1 MAGYGDYT
9 IGHPRLD
16 PTSVKLKKRQRTQ
29 DDWGRSTPKRA
40 TVESSAGQEPKSNRH
55 PRVASVHR
63 LGRSFRAR

>member
-9 IGHPRLD
+9 IGHPTLD
-16 PTSVKLKKRQRTQ
+16 PTSVALKKRKRAE
-29 DDWGRSTPKRA
+29 DRWGRSTSKRA
-40 TVESSAGQEPKSNRH
+40 TVESPVEQKPKSNRH